1 MFRRYVAVVLVLIT
15 IAGRVDA
22 QHRPFAFKAGIGYD
36 YLSQRYFLDSLA
48 VSGPDTVLTRFALTS
63 EYLNDLK
70 GSMELAYRYV
80 GANKFDLATRLDQT
94 QDITRVKVTS
104 NWQALA
110 GRFSLR
116 WRNQVD
122 WRHQFEDGNSS
133 LGSYLTA
140 LSNLKVRRPI
150 AGSTTL
156 WGQAQGE
163 RTDFYGDIGTGY
175 DFYRIWGKLG
185 LEQSF
190 GYTTILSMNGFATD
204 RQVSDSTTLDYSAYG
219 VEGSFSGL
227 LSRLQIDLLTRWENR
242 DYNRTGSDDDYSRFE
257 LDSRSRVDFGR
268 GYFSGQLLEL
278 EITSYDPTDPLNVDY
293 TRLRGNV
300 TAGLTIGSLE
310 LAAGPDWEILNQAA
324 EEDST
329 TEDYL
334 ETAGLLELN
343 LVTTRGLF
351 LSAENRVGKRTL
363 DQPSEYQSDFSF
375 YELTLLGNCL
385 LWKHVDLNL
394 LLSSTW
400 EWHDLET
407 EDNRAVLVSAGASYR
422 F

>member
-1 MFRRYVAVVLVLIT
+1 MFRRYVAVVLLLIIT
-15 IAGRVDA
+15 AGRVDA

-48 VSGPDTVLTRFALTS
+48 VSGPDTVLTSFALTS

-80 GANKFDLATRLDQT
+80 GTNKFDLATRLDQT

-110 GRFSLR
+110 SRFALR

-122 WRHQFEDGNSS
+122 WRHQFDDSS
-133 LGSYLTA
+133 STLGSYVTA
-140 LSNLKVRRPI
+140 LSNLKVRRPVT
-150 AGSTTL
+150 GSTTL

-163 RTDFYGDIGTGY
+163 LTDFYGDIGTGY
-175 DFYRIWGKLG
+175 DFYRVWGKLG
-185 LEQSF
+185 LEKAF
-190 GYTTILSMNGFATD
+190 GYSSLLSMNGFISD
-204 RQVSDSTTLDYSAYG
+204 REVSDSTTLNYRAFG

-227 LSRLQIDLLTRWENR
+227 LSRLQIDLLSRWEKR

-278 EITSYDPTDPLNVDY
+278 DITSYDPSDPLNVDY
-293 TRLRGNV
+293 SRIRWNATV
-300 TAGLTIGSLE
+300 GLTLGSLE
-310 LAAGPDWEILNQAA
+310 LAAGPDWELLKQAA
-324 EEDST
+324 SSDST
-329 TEDYL
+329 TEEYL
-334 ETAGLLELN
+334 ESAGLLELN

-351 LSAENRVGKRTL
+351 LSAENRLGKRTL

-375 YELTLLGNCL
+375 YELMVLGNCL

-400 EWHDLET
+400 EWHDLDT
-407 EDNRAVLVSAGASYR
+407 EDNRAVLVSAGVSYR